1 MPTYNPILK
10 VRPKPTAESPDPAWI
25 TNIPAPSKYDWTV
38 NDVSSADAGRT
49 EDGLMHKL
57 RIARKR
63 KVELEWAN
71 VPRSTVN
78 TVLQAFSPEYV
89 EVNYLDPL
97 TNSYTTKTFYSGDQA
112 SQAYNVC
119 LNIWTLR
126 FNIIEQ

>member
-1 MPTYNPILK
+1 MPDIHYNPIRA
-10 VRPKPTAESPDPAWI
+10 VDGVT
-25 TNIPAPSKYDWTV
+25 IPAPSKYDWTV

-63 KVELEWAN
+63 KLELEWQN
-71 VPRSTVN
+71 VPRATVN
-78 TVLQAFSPEYV
+78 AVLQAFAPEYV
-89 EVNYLDPL
+89 SVTFLDPL
-97 TNSYTTKTFYSGDQA
+97 TNGYTTKTFYSGDQA
-112 SQAYNVC
+112 APAYNVR